1 MLEDFLMV
9 QWLGLHAFTAKGLG
23 SIPGWGTKA
32 PQAVQCGKK
41 KKKKNRRKR
50 IRYLIYREV
59 GSPYSN

>member
-32 PQAVQCGKK
+32 PQAVQCDKK
-41 KKKKNRRKR
+41 KKKKPEEK
-50 IRYLIYREV
+50 E
-59 GSPYSN
+59 